1 MDGRVLGEALRD
13 AAVPAMAPAS
23 ESWEAAE
30 DGYSQR
36 LARTRLGGQVY
47 LEYGERG

>member
-1 MDGRVLGEALRD
+1 MDGRVLGEALRGE
-13 AAVPAMAPAS
+13 AGPQMAPAA

-47 LEYGERG
+47 LDHGERD